1 VPPPDGVAHR
11 RGLGALIGVLVA
23 AIALGVGQLVAA
35 LVAPGASPIVAV
47 GQAAVDLSPQP
58 LKSFAIRSFGS
69 ADKTVLVVGII
80 VVLALASAW
89 LGGVALRRPPLGFVG
104 IAALAGVGLAA
115 ALTRPDATGSW
126 VLPTLVGA
134 GAAGL
139 AFATLE
145 ARAAAVPDAMVVSDA
160 SVVVPVAADAVE
172 PKGFDRRRFL
182 AAALAVGAAAG
193 ATGAFGAIVA
203 RDRSR
208 VAAARAAVRI
218 PAPRD
223 PAPPLPSGAELD
235 VDGLAPFFTPNADFY
250 RVDTA
255 LLVPS
260 VDVRTWTLRIHGM
273 VEREIVL
280 DFDRLIARPLIERD
294 VTLACV
300 SNPIG
305 GHYIGNA
312 RWIGARLA
320 PILEEA
326 GVHPDADQIVSRS
339 VDGMTIGTPTRV
351 ALDGRDAMLAVGM
364 NGRPLPVEHGFP
376 VRMIVPGLYGYESA
390 TKWITDIEL
399 TTFDAYDAYW
409 VQRGWAQETPIET
422 GSRIDVPRGGSRLGA
437 GPVIVAGIAWAQHR
451 GISRVEVRVDD
462 GPWNDASPAAQDS
475 IDTWRQWAWRWD
487 ATPGPHALTVRAT
500 DGTGA
505 VQPEVRAQP
514 FPSGA
519 TGWHAVEVTID

>member
-1 VPPPDGVAHR
+1 
-11 RGLGALIGVLVA
+11 
-23 AIALGVGQLVAA
+23 
-35 LVAPGASPIVAV
+35 
-47 GQAAVDLSPQP
+47 
-58 LKSFAIRSFGS
+58 
-69 ADKTVLVVGII
+69 
-80 VVLALASAW
+80 
-89 LGGVALRRPPLGFVG
+89 
-104 IAALAGVGLAA
+104 
-115 ALTRPDATGSW
+115 
-126 VLPTLVGA
+126 
-134 GAAGL
+134 
-139 AFATLE
+139 
-145 ARAAAVPDAMVVSDA
+145 
-160 SVVVPVAADAVE
+160 VE

-182 AAALAVGAAAG
+182 AAALAVGAAAA